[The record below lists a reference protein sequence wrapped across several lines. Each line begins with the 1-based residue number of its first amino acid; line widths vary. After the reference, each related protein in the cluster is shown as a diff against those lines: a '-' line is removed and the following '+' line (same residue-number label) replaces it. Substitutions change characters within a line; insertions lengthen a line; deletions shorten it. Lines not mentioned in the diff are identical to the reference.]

1 MQFYPTYPSQTS
13 GSNPQT
19 TLSGQMYNV
28 GTGSLGQAVIPG
40 LYNAGAGQYNSGIGS
55 PNWLQQVQQ
64 QNPVVSLPPPTGAYT
79 SLAYRDPFT
88 GNIFALCVDNA
99 YAQILY
105 DIIAMQGTNLLHAR
119 PVTITTVP
127 DGEFSLDEMGQA
139 EDLIQEIQHAH

>member
-1 MQFYPTYPSQTS
+1 MSHHQIYPQNI

-28 GTGSLGQAVIPG
+28 GIGGLGQAVTTG
-40 LYNAGAGQYNSGIGS
+40 GIGS
-55 PNWLQQVQQ
+55 TQWLQQVQLAQ
-64 QNPVVSLPPPTGAYT
+64 QQPTAFSLPPPTGAYT
-79 SLAYRDPFT
+79 YLAYRDPVT
-88 GNIFALCVDNA
+88 GMSIALYVDNS

-105 DIIAMQGTNLLHAR
+105 DIISIQGVNTVQAHYI
-119 PVTITTVP
+119 PVPAVP